1 MSSPRPPA
9 PGFSSPEGFALPVL
23 LLPGFLCDARAYAG
37 LIGALSRQV
46 SVHVA
51 NLTRSDCVEALA
63 THGFA
68 QPAAGSRAVRGQLP
82 RVRHGL

>member
-1 MSSPRPPA
+1 M
-9 PGFSSPEGFALPVL
+9 LLVL
-23 LLPGFLCDARAYAG
+23 LLAVGNVLTLQFLLGKSSDLAATLNVAG
-37 LIGALSRQV
+37 KMRMLSQRI
-46 SVHVA
+46 A
-51 NLTRSDCVEALA
+51 VEALA